1 MADERID
8 ALLRRLEVAPGPDPS
23 FVAAT
28 KADLLPLARS
38 ARARDATRLGRLWRD
53 LASVTRS
60 VSRQTAPRQL
70 ALIALIGLLLLATI
84 AWIAI
89 VASRTNPGPLGN
101 GVVVI
106 SVAGRLTTI
115 DVDSGASSPIGLP
128 GDRDLHVSRSP
139 DGQFLAYWQ
148 PDPDGDRLYR
158 ARIDGTGVFRLAGDR
173 RVAMD
178 ECIDA
183 WSPDSRSIAT
193 EVTVDRVSRI
203 LLVDARTGTSRFL
216 TPDDVVARCPI
227 WSPDGAWVAF
237 QNATAD
243 RSDIDVIRA
252 DGSGMRSLTSNLIG
266 FQADGPDTWS
276 PEGWIYFGAEGSAW
290 RADVRTGT
298 SARMSDARLLV
309 AAPTSSPDG
318 SLLSYIVSTSVGWD
332 LYIAN
337 ADGSGAH
344 PILKNARNNGWSADG
359 RFILSR
365 WMPPDQAGGLVLVTP
380 EGNVRVF
387 ATAAATCP
395 DLSVGCDLSWGQAKP

>member
-38 ARARDATRLGRLWRD
+38 ARARDATRLGRFWRD
-53 LASVTRS
+53 LGRMTRS
-60 VSRQTAPRQL
+60 VSRQAAPRQL
-70 ALIALIGLLLLATI
+70 ALVALIGLLLLATI
-84 AWIAI
+84 AWIAV

-106 SVAGRLTTI
+106 SVAGQLATI
-115 DVDSGASSPIGLP
+115 DVSNGTSAPIGP
-128 GDRDLHVSRSP
+128 RGDRDVHVSRSP
-139 DGQFLAYWQ
+139 EGQFLAYWQ
-148 PDPDGDRLYR
+148 SDPDGDRLYR
-158 ARIDGTGVFRLAGDR
+158 ARIDGTGAFRLAGDR

-183 WSPDSRSIAT
+183 WSPDSRSLAA
-193 EVTVDRVSRI
+193 EVTLAGVSRI
-203 LLVDARTGTSRFL
+203 LLVDVRTGASRFL
-216 TPDDVVARCPI
+216 TPENVVARCPI

-237 QNATAD
+237 QDATAD
-243 RSDIDVIRA
+243 RSDIEVIRA
-252 DGSGMRSLTSNLIG
+252 DGSGMRSLTGNLIG

-290 RADVRTGT
+290 RANVRAGT
-298 SARMSDARLLV
+298 SARVSDERLLV

-318 SLLSYIVSTSVGWD
+318 SLLSYIVSTDTGWD
-332 LYIAN
+332 LYVAN

-344 PILKNARNNGWSADG
+344 LILKDARNNGWSADG

-380 EGNVRVF
+380 EGQMRLV
-387 ATAAATCP
+387 AAAAASCP
-395 DLSVGCDLSWGQAKP
+395 DPNVGCDLSWGQAKP